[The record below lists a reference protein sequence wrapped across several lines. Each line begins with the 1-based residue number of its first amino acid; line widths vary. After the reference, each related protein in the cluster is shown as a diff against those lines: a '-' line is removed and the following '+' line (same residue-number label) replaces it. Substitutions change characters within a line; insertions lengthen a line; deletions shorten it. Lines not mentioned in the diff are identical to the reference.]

1 VSTSVN
7 ADRIT
12 NETTIGAAIMRM
24 DDDPADGGAVG
35 AAWAAFPAA
44 GVGEPCGGP
53 DAADRSFKEG
63 RF

>member
-12 NETTIGAAIMRM
+12 NDTTIGAAIQRI
-24 DDDPADGGAVG
+24 DCDPADAVEEG
-35 AAWAAFPAA
+35 PCFGPEPA
-44 GVGEPCGGP
+44 E
-53 DAADRSFKEG
+53 RSFKER